1 MMLVNNKLF
10 CNLKQ
15 KVGVMHRQVGMS
27 VEKWKLLKKK
37 KRTKCK
43 SQKKKKLAI
52 PFLQVYFED
61 DMRK

>member
-1 MMLVNNKLF
+1 MLVNNKLF

-37 KRTKCK
+37 KEPNVNR
-43 SQKKKKLAI
+43 KKKKVSCSVLTGV
-52 PFLQVYFED
+52 F
-61 DMRK
+61 

>member
-37 KRTKCK
+37 KEPNVNR
-43 SQKKKKLAI
+43 KKKKLAV